1 MIFITLEG
9 IDNGGK
15 TTLAKKLYEDLKQ
28 RKVNVYNTRE
38 LIETDAGKIVLNA
51 FRDKKELTPEQKTL
65 YFALDRQIRYEKIVK
80 EDYDVVIWD
89 RYIYSSFVYREMEKC
104 DINWVKRVNAIF
116 KKPDLNLYVDVNI
129 DTAMK
134 RALENKRVLPYT
146 KEQLIECKNIYLRY
160 VEDGELTKYCHSD
173 NEYEALVDKILE
185 AIKNE
190 RK

>member
-38 LIETDAGKIVLNA
+38 LIETDIGKIVLNA
-51 FRDKKELTPEQKTL
+51 FRDKKELTAEQKTL
-65 YFALDRQIRYEKIVK
+65 YFALDRQIRYEKILK

-89 RYIYSSFVYREMEKC
+89 RYIYSSFVYREMEEC

-116 KKPDLNLYVDVNI
+116 RKPDFNIYVDVNI
-129 DTAMK
+129 DIAMK

-146 KEQLIECKNIYLRY
+146 KKQLIKCKDIYLKY
-160 VEDGELTKYCHSD
+160 VEDGELTKYED
-173 NEYEALVDKILE
+173 YNWLVEKILE

-190 RK
+190 QK